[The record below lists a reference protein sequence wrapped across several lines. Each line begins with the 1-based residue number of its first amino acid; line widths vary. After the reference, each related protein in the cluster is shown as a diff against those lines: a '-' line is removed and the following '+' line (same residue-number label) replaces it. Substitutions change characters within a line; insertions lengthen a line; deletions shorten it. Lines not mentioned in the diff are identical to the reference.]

1 MKQGQFIKAV
11 EILSRSSKH
20 VSFIAS
26 HEVTK
31 VHDDGH
37 YEFGWSIMLTHGYRD
52 IIVELISE
60 GYDIQAETG
69 GIRIFCAEEA

>member
-52 IIVELISE
+52 IIVELIS
-60 GYDIQAETG
+60 ARHTSTVPTNNA
-69 GIRIFCAEEA
+69 RR